1 MSTPAAAAR
10 PWEAEDYLA
19 AVGRRLADLPAEE
32 RSALLED
39 LALHLEALRAEDD
52 DRSIAARL
60 GPADAYAAELRAAAG
75 LPPQAAGPELVGNGV
90 RQRAAALLAHPWT
103 GEVRR
108 LLVEL
113 RPGWWVLRGYLLVLV
128 PCALA
133 GDASDFP
140 VPEPL
145 GSHVLGVLAVLAAIT
160 GSVALGR
167 QQPTRPARVLLVAG
181 GVLLGALGFG
191 VALDAPSVA
200 EGGSGYG
207 YAVAP
212 VVDQAIGEYPLVSRY
227 GPVTDVLPY
236 AADGTPLEDVL
247 LYDQDGRPLQVG
259 FQEWWAD
266 GCVRELRQPLAA
278 DGVPVPNVFPQT
290 YVVDPA
296 PVDAYGVPVETGQ
309 CDATSE
315 RPEVPLPV
323 FPPAAAAA
331 GAAAAAAAGVTE
343 PAPGE

>member
-19 AVGRRLADLPAEE
+19 AVARRLDDLPADE

-52 DRSIAARL
+52 DRSLVTRL
-60 GPADAYAAELRAAAG
+60 GPAEAYAVELRAAAG
-75 LPPQAAGPELVGNGV
+75 LPPRADAAQPVASGLRHRV
-90 RQRAAALLAHPWT
+90 AALLAHPWT

-128 PCALA
+128 PSALA

-145 GSHVLGVLAVLAAIT
+145 GSHLLGVLSVLAAIV

-167 QQPTRPARVLLVAG
+167 RRSARPLRVALVAG
-181 GVLLGALGFG
+181 GVLLGVLGFA
-191 VALDAPSVA
+191 VAMQAPSSA
-200 EGGSGYG
+200 DGG
-207 YAVAP
+207 YAYAYAP

-266 GCVRELRQPLAA
+266 GCPRELRQPLAA
-278 DGVPVPNVFPQT
+278 DGVPVPNAFPQS

-296 PVDAYGVPVETGQ
+296 GLDGFGDPVATGR
-309 CDATSE
+309 CDATDQ

-323 FPPAAAAA
+323 FPPAVAAA
-331 GAAAAAAAGVTE
+331 GSAGGTT
-343 PAPGE
+343 APGE